1 MKLIWHGHSCFTLIS
16 QDGIL
21 VFDPYKNH
29 CVPGL
34 ELPDLKAD
42 IVLCS
47 HNHDDHNAKEL
58 VKLSQ
63 NKATFQIQKIQTYHD
78 DQFGKLR
85 GKNIVHI
92 VQTEDMKVVHMG
104 DIGCDFDMKGIIN
117 CDVLLIP
124 VGGFYTI
131 DTKTALQF
139 IQKIHPRIVIPMHY
153 RSNDFGYDVLSTVD
167 EFKTNVKTCVELD
180 CNEIEISKE
189 TKPQVVILRCK

>member
-21 VFDPYKNH
+21 VFDPYKKH

-34 ELPDLKAD
+34 ELPDLEAD
-42 IVLCS
+42 VVLCS

-58 VKLSQ
+58 VILSQ
-63 NKATFQIQKIQTYHD
+63 NKSSFQIQKIETYHD
-78 DQFGKLR
+78 NQKGKLR

-104 DIGCDFDMKGIIN
+104 DIGCDFDMKDILN

-124 VGGFYTI
+124 IGGYYRI

-167 EFKTNVKTCVELD
+167 EFKTNLKSCVELD

-189 TKPQVVILRCK
+189 TKPQAVILRCK